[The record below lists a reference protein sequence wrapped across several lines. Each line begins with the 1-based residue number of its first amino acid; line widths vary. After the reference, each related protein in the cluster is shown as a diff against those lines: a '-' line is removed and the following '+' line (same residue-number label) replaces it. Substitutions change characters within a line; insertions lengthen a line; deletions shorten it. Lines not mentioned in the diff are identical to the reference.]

1 MMANFSKRQFAEAAL
16 LVSATLLLAGA
27 LRTGDVQRGHS
38 IQCPVAPN
46 GKPYL
51 APGC

>member
-1 MMANFSKRQFAEAAL
+1 MTSLSKRQ
-16 LVSATLLLAGA
+16 LVETAVLTAATLMFAGV
-27 LRTGDVQRGHS
+27 LRTGDVQRWNS